1 MIRTVDAIGGN
12 QGGPVKLAADPG
24 KARNIHVTV
33 LNPTAAVHGIWFG
46 RSQRELSEPTPTNIG
61 QCGIAVIAV
70 PNTVVNSTVGTVA
83 YTTFLLQGWIG
94 ELWAVADA
102 AGLVAVD
109 VMDSGS
115 PEK

>member
-1 MIRTVDAIGGN
+1 MIRTLDTIGGP
-12 QGGPVKLAADPG
+12 QGGPVKLAGDPG

-33 LNPTAAVHGIWFG
+33 LNTTAAVHGAWFG
-46 RSQRELSEPTPTNIG
+46 RSQRELSQPTPTQIG
-61 QCGIAVIAV
+61 QMGFAVIAV
-70 PNTVVNSTVGTVA
+70 PNTVVNSTVGGVA
-83 YTTFLLQGWIG
+83 YTTYLLQGWIG

-102 AGLVAVD
+102 AGIAVD